1 MTMIPLDGAAQPLPL
16 IRAPYG
22 SAVAPLAALHHGV
35 LPLQQEAGGS
45 AAIVSAETVP
55 TPEQLAAAL
64 VPSQTGLVI
73 AHGAEKPPVV
83 SDVPLSSIADGDGQS
98 GSKLDL
104 TMELGDIVKDM
115 NIAECEQQLYQ
126 RVAQHEMALNAQA
139 GAEVQAAVS
148 RHEMWLNEKAEAEVQ
163 RARMEV
169 HQALYAHEARQ
180 HQLALVSRD
189 SVRQGEAQFMENAES
204 EMKQCEKRRAFHVAW
219 LSTNFRQARASFYWW
234 P

>member
-1 MTMIPLDGAAQPLPL
+1 MAMMIPLAGAAQPPQPL

-22 SAVAPLAALHHGV
+22 SAVSPLAALQGA

-45 AAIVSAETVP
+45 AAIVSAETAP
-55 TPEQLAAAL
+55 TPDQLVAAS
-64 VPSQTGLVI
+64 VPSQTGLAI
-73 AHGAEKPPVV
+73 AHGAEQSPVV
-83 SDVPLSSIADGDGQS
+83 SDVPLSSIANGGGQS
-98 GSKLDL
+98 GSRLDL
-104 TMELGDIVKDM
+104 TMELDDIMKDM
-115 NIAECEQQLYQ
+115 SIAECEQQLYQ
-126 RVAQHEMALNAQA
+126 RVSQHELALNAQA
-139 GAEVQAAVS
+139 GAEVHAAVS

-204 EMKQCEKRRAFHVAW
+204 EMK
-219 LSTNFRQARASFYWW
+219 
-234 P
+234 